1 VSAGIE
7 VFSQRLKNL
16 ADTATVRSANNVI
29 TGPGATVV
37 IKFLVVTVSLTTLTS
52 TASIT
57 VENAHPETILIIN
70 VKNAPIVTLNR
81 AVVINYPSTSLKRV

>member
-1 VSAGIE
+1 V
-7 VFSQRLKNL
+7 
-16 ADTATVRSANNVI
+16 
-29 TGPGATVV
+29 TGPGATVF

-52 TASIT
+52 TESIT
-57 VENAHPETILIIN
+57 VANAHPDTILIIN